1 MADNTGGDKT
11 EKASSQKLKK
21 AREQGQV
28 VRSKDLAT
36 AVGILASLKLF
47 VFLLPDYLESFR
59 ALFRLVYVPLGAA
72 GSIENA
78 LSVVWSGAAALLF
91 KMVLPLLG
99 VPLAIILASAVP
111 GGFAISSSNL
121 MPRFDRFSPVKNLG
135 QLGSAKHWTGFATSV
150 AKAALL
156 ATVLVYVLRSAMTAW
171 VELQRMPMND
181 ALLHGA
187 GLMFDGL
194 MALVSVF
201 LIFALID
208 VPLQSFLFAR
218 NQRMSKQEVK
228 EEYKSSEGK
237 PEVKGRIRQLQQQ
250 MARRSVNKTVPTA
263 DVVIVNPEHYA
274 VALKYDSDR
283 AEAPFVVAKGI
294 DEMALYIRAVAA
306 KNKIET
312 VALPPLA
319 RAIYNTSQVQQQIPA
334 QLYQAV
340 SQVLNYVL
348 QLNAFRAGRRQAP
361 PRFPNDVAVPAH
373 LSEVIPDM
381 NTKEN
386 A

>member
-1 MADNTGGDKT
+1 MSDGTGGDKT

-47 VFLLPDYLESFR
+47 VFLLPGYLESFR

-78 LSVVWSGAAALLF
+78 LSVVWGAAAALLV
-91 KMVLPLLG
+91 KMVVPLLG
-99 VPLAIILASAVP
+99 VPLAIVASSMVP
-111 GGFAISSSNL
+111 GGFVVSTNNL
-121 MPRFDRFSPVKNLG
+121 MPRFDKFSPMKNLG
-135 QLGSAKHWTGFATSV
+135 QLGSAKHWTGVATSV
-150 AKAALL
+150 AKAAVL
-156 ATVLVYVLRSAMTAW
+156 AIVLVHVTRSALNAW
-171 VELQRMPMND
+171 VELQRMPLND

-194 MALVSVF
+194 MALVAVF
-201 LIFALID
+201 LLFALID
-208 VPLQSFLFAR
+208 VPLQAFLFAR
-218 NQRMSKQEVK
+218 GQRMSKQEVK

-237 PEVKGRIRQLQQQ
+237 PEVKARIRQLQQQ
-250 MARRSVNKTVPTA
+250 LARRNVNKTVPTA

-274 VALKYDSDR
+274 VALKYDLDR
-283 AEAPFVVAKGI
+283 AEAPFVVAKGV
-294 DEMALYIRAVAA
+294 DEMALYIKSVAA
-306 KNKIET
+306 KHKIET
-312 VALPPLA
+312 ITLPPLA

-361 PRFPNDVAVPAH
+361 PRFPNEVAVPAH
-373 LSEVIPDM
+373 LSEVTP
-381 NTKEN
+381 T
-386 A
+386 